1 MCRNGP
7 RGARGLEVIP
17 VSFPLFPTLVA
28 GCIGMA
34 LLPAASQT
42 RLALADTDGI
52 VVVTGSREPLALSH
66 TTADLVVI
74 DSERIRDSAADSV
87 EELLRREAGLQI
99 SRNGAV
105 GQSAG
110 LLIRGASSASTVVLV
125 DGLRI
130 GSATLGQADFAGLAL
145 AQIERI
151 EVLRGPASS
160 LYGADAVGGVVQI
173 FTRRGEGPPRFG
185 GHAAV
190 GGYGSSEGDLW
201 ASGSAGAFDCA
212 VSGSGERSDG
222 VSALR
227 PGDLYG
233 NYNPDRDGYRR
244 ASGNVRVGWSP
255 AADQRIAASLLQTR
269 LRSRYDDSQY
279 LPPSYT
285 QDNTPDFRSR
295 LLTRVA
301 SLDWRGTLAP
311 GWTGTAQWG
320 RNLDDLSSG
329 GTQVSRYR
337 TQRDQGSA
345 QVAWVAGSGQQLVG
359 RLEQTDERASADV
372 FATERQRRS
381 TGLTL
386 GYSGSFGGQDWQ
398 ADLRRDDNSVYGG
411 QTTGRIGWAL
421 ALDAAWR
428 LRALAGTTFR
438 APSFNDLY
446 YPDYGVETLRPER
459 GHSVELGLNWKGTGS
474 TASATVYRNRVI
486 DLIGYQPD
494 SQQCPPDRL
503 GFNYRYGCAG
513 NIGRARLQ
521 GASFGYD
528 TRFGALS
535 LRAVLDLLDAS
546 DEASGER
553 LARRARHQE
562 TLSADYQAGAWDA
575 GATVTGIGNRPDA
588 GILLGGY
595 ATLDVQARWRLA
607 AIGAPGWRLE
617 AKLLNA
623 LNRDVEPARDYQGLG
638 RQAWLG
644 LRYDGVG
651 L

>member
-1 MCRNGP
+1 MGRAG
-7 RGARGLEVIP
+7 RAVWRFFVSLSFS
-17 VSFPLFPTLVA
+17 SFPSFPTLISSCV
-28 GCIGMA
+28 CIA
-34 LLPAASQT
+34 VLPAAAQT
-42 RLALADTDGI
+42 RVALADTDGI
-52 VVVTGSREPLALSH
+52 VVVTGSREPQLLKRS
-66 TTADLVVI
+66 TADLVLI

-99 SRNGAV
+99 SRNGAT

-125 DGLRI
+125 DGVRI
-130 GSATLGQADFAGLAL
+130 GSATLGQADFAGLSL
-145 AQIERI
+145 AQIDHI

-173 FTRRGEGPPRFG
+173 FTRRGEGRPRFG

-201 ASGSAGAFDCA
+201 ASGSAGAFDYA

-227 PGDLYG
+227 PNDAFG
-233 NYNPDRDGYRR
+233 NYNPDRDGYDR
-244 ASGNVRVGWSP
+244 ANGQIRVGWSP
-255 AADQRIAASLLQTR
+255 AVGQRIGASLLQTR
-269 LRSRYDDSQY
+269 LRSRYDASEY
-279 LPPSYT
+279 LPPSYG
-285 QDNTPDFRSR
+285 QDNTPDFRSS

-301 SLDWRGTLAP
+301 SLDYRGTLAP
-311 GWTGTAQWG
+311 GWTGSAQWA
-320 RNLDDLSSG
+320 RNIDDLSSG
-329 GTQVSRYR
+329 GTQISRYR

-345 QVAWVAGSGQQLVG
+345 QLAWAAGSGQQLVG
-359 RLEQTDERASADV
+359 RIEQTDERASADV
-372 FATERQRRS
+372 FATDPQRRN
-381 TGLTL
+381 TGVTL
-386 GYSGSFGGQDWQ
+386 GYAGSFGGQDWQ

-411 QTTGRIGWAL
+411 QTTGRIGWGL

-446 YPDYGVETLRPER
+446 YPGYGVATVQPER
-459 GHSVELGLNWKGTGS
+459 GHSLEFGLNWKGGAS
-474 TASATVYRNRVI
+474 TASATVYRNRVS
-486 DLIGYQPD
+486 DLIGYQSD
-494 SQQCPPDRL
+494 RSFCPADPAFD
-503 GFNYRYGCAG
+503 YGCAG

-528 TRFGALS
+528 TRSGALT
-535 LRAVLDLLDAS
+535 LRAVLDLLDAT
-546 DEASGER
+546 DEVSGER

-562 TLSADYQAGAWDA
+562 TVNADYAAGAWDYA
-575 GATVTGIGNRPDA
+575 ATLTGIGNRPD
-588 GILLGGY
+588 GGKMLGGY
-595 ATLDVQARWRLA
+595 ATLDLQARWRFMASA
-607 AIGAPGWRLE
+607 ASGWRLE
-617 AKLLNA
+617 ARLLNA
-623 LNRDVEPARDYQGLG
+623 FDRDIEPARDYQGLG